1 MIDNYIKCA
10 AITPDLTLANP
21 SANAAAIIEALRG
34 AEAKGVKL
42 AVFPELC
49 LTGYTCGDLVMQE
62 RLLDSALQGLKSI
75 MDASEEMDI
84 LFAVGLPMAIKSK
97 LYNVAAVIK
106 GGRLLGLVP
115 KTYLA
120 DHGEFA
126 ESRYF
131 VPAPGENTTIML
143 WGQEITFGAKQ
154 IFHCDNMKQLTVA
167 VEIGHDVLAVRAPS
181 VSHALNGANI
191 VLNLYAGAELVTIE
205 ALRRN
210 ALCRHTSQLICGY
223 VLAAAGTGESTS
235 DMVFAGHN
243 IICEDGAVLAESRP
257 FVQDQCITELDL
269 DNILLQRRRNTLFV
283 AEDDQSYDH
292 VLFSYDKV
300 EQTKLTR
307 HYSIM
312 PFVPSDEAVRR
323 ERCETI
329 LNIQAQ
335 GLARRI
341 KHTHCNKAVIGMSGG
356 LDSSLALLVAARAC
370 DVLGMPHNHILAVT
384 MPCFGT
390 SDRTYNN
397 AVRLCSELGV
407 LLKHV
412 DIRNA
417 VTGHFADIGQDPES
431 YDVTYENSQARE
443 RTQVLMDLANKENG
457 IVVGTGDLS
466 ELALGWCTYNGDH
479 MSMYGVNGSVPKTL
493 IRYIVRY
500 YADTCGNDTVK
511 AVLYDILD
519 TPVSPELLP
528 PDKAGAIAQKTEEVI
543 GKYEINDFLLYY
555 AIRRGYAPS
564 KVYRIAC
571 KAFAGRASEAE
582 LKMYL
587 ANFYRR
593 FFTQQFKRSCMPD
606 GPKVG
611 TVSLSPRGDWKMP
624 SDAVAAEWLRQVEEL

>member
-143 WGQEITFGAKQ
+143 LGQEITFGAKQ

-269 DNILLQRRRNTLFV
+269 DKILLQRRRNTLFV

-292 VLFSYDKV
+292 VIFSYDKV
-300 EQTKLTR
+300 EQTELTR
-307 HYSIM
+307 HYSSM

-329 LNIQAQ
+329 LNIQSQ

-341 KHTHCNKAVIGMSGG
+341 KHTHCNKAVIGISGG

-370 DVLGMPHNHILAVT
+370 DILGRPHNHILAVT

-493 IRYIVRY
+493 IRHIVRY

>member
-131 VPAPGENTTIML
+131 VPAPGENTTVML

-210 ALCRHTSQLICGY
+210 TLCRHTSQLICGY
-223 VLAAAGTGESTS
+223 VLAAAGIGESTS

-257 FVQDQCITELDL
+257 FVQVQCITELDL
-269 DNILLQRRRNTLFV
+269 DKILLQRRRNTLFV

-312 PFVPSDEAVRR
+312 PFVPSEEAVRR

-341 KHTHCNKAVIGMSGG
+341 KHTHCNKAVIGISGG

-493 IRYIVRY
+493 IRHIVRY

>member
-34 AEAKGVKL
+34 AETKGVKI
-42 AVFPELC
+42 AVFPELS
-49 LTGYTCGDLVMQE
+49 LTGYTCGDLVLQE
-62 RLLDSALQGLKSI
+62 QLLDSALQGLKSI
-75 MDASEEMDI
+75 MDVSEEMDI
-84 LFAVGLPMAIKSK
+84 LFAVGLPMVIKSK
-97 LYNVAAVIK
+97 LFNVAAVIK

-115 KTYLA
+115 KTFLA
-120 DHGEFA
+120 DHGEFS

-131 VPAPGENTTIML
+131 FAAPAENTTIML
-143 WGQEITFGAKQ
+143 WGQEITFGVKQ
-154 IFHCDNMKQLTVA
+154 IFHCDNMKQLKVA
-167 VEIGHDVLAVRAPS
+167 VEIGHDMLAVRAPS
-181 VSHALNGANI
+181 VNHALNGANVI
-191 VLNLYAGAELVTIE
+191 LNLHAGAELVTIE

-210 ALCRHTSQLICGY
+210 TLCRHTSQLICGY

-243 IICEDGAVLAESRP
+243 IICEDGTVLAESRP
-257 FVQDQCITELDL
+257 FAQEECITELDL
-269 DNILLQRRRNTLFV
+269 DKILLQRRRNTLFV
-283 AEDDQSYDH
+283 AEDDEAYEH
-292 VLFSYDKV
+292 VTFSYDKV

-307 HYSIM
+307 HYCIM

-341 KHTHCNKAVIGMSGG
+341 KHTHCNKAVIGISGG
-356 LDSSLALLVAARAC
+356 LDSSLALLVAVRAC
-370 DVLGMPHNHILAVT
+370 DILGMPHSHILAVT

-397 AVRLCSELGV
+397 AVRLCGELGV

-493 IRYIVRY
+493 IRHIVRY
-500 YADTCGNDTVK
+500 YADICGNDTVK

-571 KAFAGRASEAE
+571 NAFAGRTSEAE
-582 LKMYL
+582 LKVYL

-624 SDAVAAEWLRQVEEL
+624 SDAVAAEWIRQVEEL

>member
-191 VLNLYAGAELVTIE
+191 VLNLYAGAELVAIE

-210 ALCRHTSQLICGY
+210 TLCRHTSQLMCGY

-269 DNILLQRRRNTLFV
+269 DKILLQRRRNTLFV

-292 VLFSYDKV
+292 VIFSYDKV
-300 EQTKLTR
+300 EQTELTR
-307 HYSIM
+307 HYSSM

-341 KHTHCNKAVIGMSGG
+341 KHTHCNKAVIGISGG

-370 DVLGMPHNHILAVT
+370 DILGRPHNHILAVT

-493 IRYIVRY
+493 IRHIVRY

>member
-10 AITPDLTLANP
+10 AITPDLALANP
-21 SANAAAIIEALRG
+21 SANAIAIIEALRG
-34 AEAKGVKL
+34 AQAQGVKL

-49 LTGYTCGDLVMQE
+49 LTGYTCGDLVMQQ
-62 RLLDSALQGLKSI
+62 RLLDSAMQGLRSI
-75 MDASEEMDI
+75 MEASVDMDI
-84 LFAVGLPMAIKSK
+84 LFAVGLPMAINSK

-106 GGRLLGLVP
+106 GGELLGLVP

-120 DHGEFA
+120 DHGEFS
-126 ESRYF
+126 ESRYY
-131 VPAPGENTTIML
+131 APGPKENTTIIL
-143 WGQEITFGAKQ
+143 WGQEITFGSRQ
-154 IFHCDNMKQLTVA
+154 IFHCGNMEQLTVA
-167 VEIGHDVLAVRAPS
+167 VEIGHDLLAVRAPS

-191 VLNLYAGAELVTIE
+191 ILNLYAGAELVALE
-205 ALRRN
+205 ELRRRT
-210 ALCRHTSQLICGY
+210 LCRHTSQLVCGY

-257 FVQDQCITELDL
+257 FVQDPCVTELDL
-269 DNILLQRRRNTLFV
+269 DRIVFRRRRNTLFV
-283 AEDDQSYDH
+283 EENDSSYDH
-292 VLFSYDKV
+292 VVFNFHRM
-300 EQTKLTR
+300 EQTELTR
-307 HYSIM
+307 HYSTM
-312 PFVPSDEAVRR
+312 PFVPSDEATLR

-341 KHTHCNKAVIGMSGG
+341 RHTHCHKAVIGISGG
-356 LDSSLALLVAARAC
+356 LDSSLALLASARAC
-370 DVLGMPHNHILAVT
+370 DILGWPHDHILAVT

-390 SDRTYNN
+390 TDRTYNN
-397 AVRLCSELGV
+397 AVHLCSELGV

-417 VTGHFADIGQDPES
+417 VTGHFADIGQDPDS

-479 MSMYGVNGSVPKTL
+479 MSMYGVNSSVPKTL
-493 IRYIVRY
+493 IRYIIRF
-500 YADTCGNDTVK
+500 YADTYGNEAVK
-511 AVLYDILD
+511 TVLYDILD

-571 KAFAGRASEAE
+571 RAFAGRASESE
-582 LKMYL
+582 LKTYL
-587 ANFYRR
+587 VKFYGR
-593 FFTQQFKRSCMPD
+593 FFAQQFKRSCMPD

-611 TVSLSPRGDWKMP
+611 TVSMSPRGDWKMP
-624 SDAVAAEWLRQVEEL
+624 SDATAADWIRQVEEL